1 MKETT
6 YLNLI
11 TTTCGR
17 HYVIDHLD
25 QVALGI
31 VSDTNAASNPAFI
44 PTTYSVYKTVV
55 DNEYLLEITQ
65 YDNDEDTLDTTYR
78 VISEE
83 EALPYLDNGNANI
96 IFY

>member
-31 VSDTNAASNPAFI
+31 VNNTSITSNPAFI
-44 PTTYSVYKTVV
+44 PTTYSLYKTVV

-65 YDNDEDTLDTTYR
+65 YDSDEDILDTSYQ

-83 EALPYLDNGNANI
+83 EALSYLDNGNANI

>member
-6 YLNLI
+6 SLNLI
-11 TTTCGR
+11 TTNCGR

-31 VSDTNAASNPAFI
+31 VNNTSTTSNPAFI
-44 PTTYSVYKTVV
+44 PTTYSVYKTVI
-55 DNEYLLEITQ
+55 DQEYLLEITQ
-65 YDNDEDTLDTTYR
+65 YDNDEDTLDTTYS
-78 VISEE
+78 VITEE
-83 EALPYLDNGNANI
+83 EALPYLDNGTANI

>member
-6 YLNLI
+6 FLNLI

-31 VSDTNAASNPAFI
+31 VNNNTSDSNPAFI

-55 DNEYLLEITQ
+55 EDEYLLEITQ
-65 YDNDEDTLDTTYR
+65 YNSDEDSLHTSYQ

-83 EALPYLDNGNANI
+83 EALPYFDNGTSNL

>member
-11 TTTCGR
+11 NTTCGR

-31 VSDTNAASNPAFI
+31 VSDTRTTSNPAFI

-55 DNEYLLEITQ
+55 ASEYLLEITK
-65 YDNDEDTLDTTYR
+65 YDDDEDILDTTYQ
-78 VISEE
+78 VITEQ

>member
-11 TTTCGR
+11 TTNCGR

-31 VSDTNAASNPAFI
+31 VSDTNTTSNPAFI
-44 PTTYSVYKTVV
+44 PTTYSVYKTVI
-55 DNEYLLEITQ
+55 DSEYLLEITK
-65 YDNDEDTLDTTYR
+65 YDNDQDTLETTYR
-78 VISEE
+78 VITEE
-83 EALPYLDNGNANI
+83 EAFPYLDNGNSNQ